1 MKPQELTQAASLLR
15 PMLGVSLDEFVDPG
29 RGIDPE
35 AGIDGGIKRVNRDK
49 GALIAD
55 IEEAEQIVDHRAFAV
70 GYRLAAAGH
79 VHGRVEAILP
89 ALEAVRAATWAVVA
103 FDHEDLLTSFGQQ
116 TRGG

>member
-1 MKPQELTQAASLLR
+1 
-15 PMLGVSLDEFVDPG
+15 MLGVGLDEFIDPG
-29 RGIDPE
+29 RGIDPK
-35 AGIDGGIKRVNRDK
+35 ARIDGGIKWVDGDK
-49 GALIAD
+49 GALISD
-55 IEEAEQIVDHRAFAV
+55 IEDAEQIVDHGAFAI